1 MVRPTLAGT
10 ETAHELSKDEKEDH
24 QHRLRREGVDFL
36 RKCLPNER
44 RERENRARN
53 IVRAA
58 SKRSA

>member
-1 MVRPTLAGT
+1 MVRPPLPAADSG
-10 ETAHELSKDEKEDH
+10 HELTKDQKEDL
-24 QHRLRREGVDFL
+24 QHKLRREGVDFL
-36 RKCLPNER
+36 RKCQPNER